1 MRYKKRKKYNKK
13 MITTTIT
20 PTIILYTHL
29 LCIRQTDP
37 NSIFFLFFALRR
49 SLEECYV
56 NVFSIFYTRSQSF
69 IAIRVGFE
77 IPLEYP
83 REFSNDT
90 HTHII
95 IVTSYDKS
103 KDNDI

>member
-1 MRYKKRKKYNKK
+1 

-29 LCIRQTDP
+29 LCIRQIDP

-49 SLEECYV
+49 SLEEFYV
-56 NVFSIFYTRSQSF
+56 NVFSIFNTRSQSF
-69 IAIRVGFE
+69 IPIRVGFA

-90 HTHII
+90 HTHILSLSPHMI
-95 IVTSYDKS
+95 KVRTMIS
-103 KDNDI
+103 DNLPMNIS

>member
-1 MRYKKRKKYNKK
+1 
-13 MITTTIT
+13 MITTTTT

-49 SLEECYV
+49 SLEEFYV
-56 NVFSIFYTRSQSF
+56 NVFSIYNTRSQSF

-83 REFSNDT
+83 REFSNDA
-90 HTHII
+90 HTLSLSPHMIKVRTMI
-95 IVTSYDKS
+95 F
-103 KDNDI
+103 DNLPMNVS

>member
-1 MRYKKRKKYNKK
+1 

-56 NVFSIFYTRSQSF
+56 NVFSIFNTRSQSF

-83 REFSNDT
+83 REFSNDA
-90 HTHII
+90 HILSLSPHMI
-95 IVTSYDKS
+95 KVRTMIF
-103 KDNDI
+103 DNLPMNIS

>member
-1 MRYKKRKKYNKK
+1 
-13 MITTTIT
+13 MITTTTIT
-20 PTIILYTHL
+20 PTIIILYTHL
-29 LCIRQTDP
+29 LCIRQTAP

-49 SLEECYV
+49 SLEEFYV
-56 NVFSIFYTRSQSF
+56 SVFSIFNTRSQSF

-90 HTHII
+90 HTLSLSPHMIKVRTMI
-95 IVTSYDKS
+95 F
-103 KDNDI
+103 DNLPMNIS

>member
-1 MRYKKRKKYNKK
+1 

-49 SLEECYV
+49 SLEEFYL
-56 NVFSIFYTRSQSF
+56 NVFSIFNTRSQSF

-83 REFSNDT
+83 RESSNDT
-90 HTHII
+90 HTLSMSSHMIK
-95 IVTSYDKS
+95 VRTRMF
-103 KDNDI
+103 DNLSMNVS

>member
-1 MRYKKRKKYNKK
+1 

-20 PTIILYTHL
+20 PTLILYTHL

-37 NSIFFLFFALRR
+37 NSIFFLFFAFRR
-49 SLEECYV
+49 SLEESYV
-56 NVFSIFYTRSQSF
+56 NVFSIFNTRSQSF

-90 HTHII
+90 HTLSLSPHMIKVRTMI
-95 IVTSYDKS
+95 F
-103 KDNDI
+103 DNLPMNVS

>member
-1 MRYKKRKKYNKK
+1 

-20 PTIILYTHL
+20 LALILYTHL
-29 LCIRQTDP
+29 LCVRQTDP
-37 NSIFFLFFALRR
+37 NSIFFLFFTLRR
-49 SLEECYV
+49 SLEEFYL
-56 NVFSIFYTRSQSF
+56 NVFSIFNTRSQSF

-90 HTHII
+90 HTLSLSSHMIKVRTRMFDNLPMNI
-95 IVTSYDKS
+95 S
-103 KDNDI
+103 KA

>member
-1 MRYKKRKKYNKK
+1 

-20 PTIILYTHL
+20 PTLILYTHL

-37 NSIFFLFFALRR
+37 NSIFFLFFAFRR
-49 SLEECYV
+49 SLEESYV
-56 NVFSIFYTRSQSF
+56 NVFSIFNTRSQSF

-90 HTHII
+90 HTLSLSRHMIKVRTMI
-95 IVTSYDKS
+95 F
-103 KDNDI
+103 DNLPMNVS